1 MKVNKLSE
9 VIGRESFIIKNE
21 THTFILK
28 SIGRGQYNRETVAT
42 LFVLLPNGDSAIVY
56 TIGITKTT
64 YPQELSKMAVEYGC
78 FADELLS
85 IEESIEKS
93 KKLISKIYG

>member
-1 MKVNKLSE
+1 MIVNKLSE

-21 THTFILK
+21 KHTFILK

-42 LFVLLPNGDSAIVY
+42 LFILLPNGDSSIVY
-56 TIGITKTT
+56 NIGITKTT
-64 YPQELSKMAVEYGC
+64 YPQELYKMAIEYSC
-78 FADELLS
+78 FVDELLS

-93 KKLISKIYG
+93 KELISKIYD